1 MLTTI
6 EKVIFLQNVDLFS
19 DVPTEQLAHMAAIAQ
34 EVEID
39 PKEEIYIENDPS
51 DSLYLV
57 LEGRVRLHQG
67 DQDIT
72 IAEEKEA
79 FGSWALF
86 DDQPRVTSATA
97 LVESR
102 LLKIDSDQFI
112 DLLSDH
118 EQITKGIL
126 KAMAERLRSLMGR
139 IKPIKREQSN

>member
-39 PKEEIYIENDPS
+39 PKEAIYIENDPS

-67 DQDIT
+67 DQEIT

-139 IKPIKREQSN
+139 IKPINREKSD